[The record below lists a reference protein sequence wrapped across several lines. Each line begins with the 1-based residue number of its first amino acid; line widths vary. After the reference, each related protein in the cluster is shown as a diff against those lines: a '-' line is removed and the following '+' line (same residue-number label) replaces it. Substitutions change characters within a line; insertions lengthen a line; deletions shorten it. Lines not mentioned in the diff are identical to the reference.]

1 MKTNNK
7 GGRPPA
13 NAPRVPMVSLMVRLP
28 QETVDEL
35 SDVAARHG
43 VNRQDAIRLAVRN
56 LLELERI
63 ARNPRKAA
71 GK

>member
-1 MKTNNK
+1 MKINNK

-28 QETVDEL
+28 QETVDAL
-35 SDVAARHG
+35 DTLAALEG
-43 VNRQDAIRLAVRN
+43 VNRQDEIRAAVADR
-56 LLELERI
+56 L
-63 ARNPRKAA
+63 RKKSRKTA

>member
-13 NAPRVPMVSLMVRLP
+13 SSPRVAMVSLMVRLP
-28 QETVDEL
+28 QETVDAL
-35 SDVAARHG
+35 DALAALEG
-43 VNRQDAIRLAVRN
+43 VNRQDEIRAAVADR
-56 LLELERI
+56 L
-63 ARNPRKAA
+63 RKKSRKTA